1 MKICFSQEQCGNIAS
16 LMLSQ
21 HIARCMSASKCGRIC
36 KFSIYENL
44 KRATRRKFSN
54 NASAF
59 WKAENC
65 GIRKFNK
72 LIINTE
78 KIGIHMR
85 WATYMHA
92 VVCVCAW
99 KIKQKHFNKWNVD
112 EVADSRANKQPRVA
126 RFRFASIFIS
136 F

>member
-1 MKICFSQEQCGNIAS
+1 
-16 LMLSQ
+16 MLFTRTMRQ
-21 HIARCMSASKCGRIC
+21 HSKLDAITTHRALLKCMSASKCGRIC

-44 KRATRRKFSN
+44 KRATRRKFSY

-85 WATYMHA
+85 WATYVHA

-112 EVADSRANKQPRVA
+112 EVADSSANKQPRVA